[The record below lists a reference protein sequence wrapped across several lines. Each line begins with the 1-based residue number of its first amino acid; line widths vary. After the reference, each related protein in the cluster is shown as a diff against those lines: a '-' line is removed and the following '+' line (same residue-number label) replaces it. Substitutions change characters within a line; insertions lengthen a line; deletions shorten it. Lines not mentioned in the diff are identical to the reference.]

1 MTNRVAAALNRLTLN
16 PGRQHNRSEGGHA
29 WTLKAKCRFCGM
41 TRVDFRMQKRPG
53 CAGRKISPQ
62 SEANIKGWGESNADP
77 VSGQRPEPKSNQRA
91 RLSQGGAKAKHEAN
105 RG

>member
-1 MTNRVAAALNRLTLN
+1 MTDRVAAALNRLTLN

-53 CAGRKISPQ
+53 CPGRKISPP
-62 SEANIKGWGESNADP
+62 SDANITGCGESNSGA
-77 VSGQRPEPKSNQRA
+77 VSKSVQ
-91 RLSQGGAKAKHEAN
+91 SPN
-105 RG
+105 RTSGHG